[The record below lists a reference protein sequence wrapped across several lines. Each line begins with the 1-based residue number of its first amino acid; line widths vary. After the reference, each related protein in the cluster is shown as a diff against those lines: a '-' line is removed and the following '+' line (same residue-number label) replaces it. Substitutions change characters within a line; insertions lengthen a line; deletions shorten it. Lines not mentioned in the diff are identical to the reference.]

1 MNAKKLFI
9 SQCDHRVP
17 KTFLELIDKASRTM
31 NLGRTQADEDLEL
44 RVLSFLFEEPSDSIQ
59 DGTSTTTQD
68 FDGIR
73 TQDHEKDFDS
83 LDADF
88 HTPVLDV
95 LNIDAGMKRKSRLF
109 SEEEDLHHDV
119 QSPTQKRKTLAEDDM
134 ELPNLEHN
142 AFESHIDVPLASE
155 NEFLLSSPIT
165 SKPTTSKPRRRR
177 SKSGRVKSSPTKDLR
192 KQALTKTFESLDETV
207 VKART
212 EVHEIVAR
220 KATEIVKKK
229 KRRKHKRGSY
239 VCRLCGLP
247 KKNHKCKFAP
257 KVKTK
262 KIVRVKKYV
271 SIGIQCEMDE
281 EMTIVAM
288 NREVP
293 TFDECMSPSSSSLIH
308 AMEETNLIE
317 DAVAV

>member
-1 MNAKKLFI
+1 M
-9 SQCDHRVP
+9 
-17 KTFLELIDKASRTM
+17 
-31 NLGRTQADEDLEL
+31 
-44 RVLSFLFEEPSDSIQ
+44 
-59 DGTSTTTQD
+59 
-68 FDGIR
+68 
-73 TQDHEKDFDS
+73 
-83 LDADF
+83 
-88 HTPVLDV
+88 
-95 LNIDAGMKRKSRLF
+95 
-109 SEEEDLHHDV
+109 
-119 QSPTQKRKTLAEDDM
+119 
-134 ELPNLEHN
+134 
-142 AFESHIDVPLASE
+142 
-155 NEFLLSSPIT
+155 
-165 SKPTTSKPRRRR
+165 
-177 SKSGRVKSSPTKDLR
+177 
-192 KQALTKTFESLDETV
+192 DETV